1 MIQFLKKLF
10 AEEEQIKP
18 VYLIGKTESITVW
31 EREAL
36 IMSLDFRRTMV
47 KWCDNEIAKN
57 TASLLNLTLTDNEL
71 RNSQGYVNWILHVRN
86 FLNSIK

>member
-1 MIQFLKKLF
+1 
-10 AEEEQIKP
+10 
-18 VYLIGKTESITVW
+18 
-31 EREAL
+31 
-36 IMSLDFRRTMV
+36 MSLDFRRTMV

-71 RNSQGYVNWILHVRN
+71 RNSQGYVNGILHVRN